1 MEEYNPLTTLTVK
14 ENVLQDEIARIRQT
28 ASFRFGNHLVKA
40 VERPWKIFFLP
51 FTTLNL
57 MWKIFRE
64 DKPEIN
70 TASRHPRNCIV
81 LFSTDSMRGLHFD
94 RCETL
99 IETLATENIQ
109 IIHVTTDSNGI
120 NRKVSKSGYYSFP
133 ERGEFEGMDP
143 KLWNHQCEILFNTIF
158 DIFSP
163 KTFIFDGDFP
173 FRGMLNAINY
183 RDGMNRYWIRESS
196 LNYKISSLPVD
207 GFEYFDAVIH
217 PSYSKRTDPDINI
230 GRSGTVFCNP
240 IVGSSASQDEKEL
253 FRKKHVPSDAQIIF
267 FDVGKN
273 IDLSQKV
280 ASKLLEMDNVYLLV
294 RNNMKIRSILFHPR
308 TILVSDLDYST
319 AISIADAA
327 VLYPDHFSIHSA
339 FHSKTPVLS
348 LLEKANTLDM
358 IHSEFDSE
366 EIPLLFLD
374 SDTDE
379 NMIHSAVARLIDT
392 EVQQQLRERMGGF
405 DLHNGEDTLV
415 DFILKYHEE
424 SDN

>member
-14 ENVLQDEIARIRQT
+14 ENVLQAEITRIRQT
-28 ASFRFGNHLVKA
+28 ASFRFGNHFVKA
-40 VERPWKIFFLP
+40 VERPWKLFFLP
-51 FTTLNL
+51 FTTLHL
-57 MWKIFRE
+57 IWKIFRE
-64 DKPEIN
+64 NKPEIN
-70 TASRHPRNCIV
+70 TISKHSRDCIV
-81 LFSTDSMRGLHFD
+81 LFSTDSKRGLHFD

-99 IETLATENIQ
+99 IEKLATGNTQ

-120 NRKVSKSGYYSFP
+120 DRKGSKSEYYSFP
-133 ERGEFEGMDP
+133 ERGAFKGMNP
-143 KLWNHQCEILFNTIF
+143 KLWNHQCETLFNTIF

-163 KTFIFDGDFP
+163 KTFLFDGDFP

-183 RDGMNRYWIRESS
+183 RDEMNRFWIRESS
-196 LNYKISSLPVD
+196 LNYKISSLPID

-240 IVGSSASQDEKEL
+240 IVGSSVSQDEKEL

-273 IDLSQKV
+273 VDLSHKV
-280 ASKLLEMDNVYLLV
+280 ASKLLAMDNVYLLV

-308 TILVSDLDYST
+308 TILVPDLDYST

-348 LLEKANTLDM
+348 LLEKANTLDI

-366 EIPLLFLD
+366 DIPLLFLD

-379 NMIHSAVARLIDT
+379 AFIHSAVTRLIDI

-405 DLHNGEDTLV
+405 DLHTGENTLV
-415 DFILKYHEE
+415 NFILKHHEE